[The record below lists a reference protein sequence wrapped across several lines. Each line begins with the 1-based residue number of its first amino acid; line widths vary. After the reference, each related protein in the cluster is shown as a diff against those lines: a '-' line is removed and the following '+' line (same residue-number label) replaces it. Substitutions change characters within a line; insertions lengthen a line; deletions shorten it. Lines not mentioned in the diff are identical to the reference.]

1 MKKNKL
7 KIKMIKNI
15 YVIIIVSSF
24 FMSCSQ
30 NKNETKDQDISTTLS
45 EEIVSI
51 DSNTIS
57 DEITT
62 NIKSNTDNILRVFPE
77 NLKVDGYQTYFLND
91 TLFTGYSCH
100 YENDIMIFEI
110 EFKNG
115 KKNGTSKFWFNNGKK
130 KNFQTFKNGKAE
142 GPFQIW
148 NKEGDII
155 KEGVF

>member
-30 NKNETKDQDISTTLS
+30 NKNKNQQVSSTLS
-45 EEIVSI
+45 EEIGSI

-148 NKEGDII
+148 NKKGDII
-155 KEGVF
+155 KEGVI